1 MPSASLAVHVRVIT
15 EEFPQP
21 AADVSLCT
29 VLVTPMLSV
38 AVALPVSAGSVESPH
53 STVASLGQLITGSSL
68 SLDVMSCAQST
79 LFPHASV
86 AVQVRRI
93 PVPVTVSL
101 CVTAGLASQ
110 VSVAVAVPVLVGLVE
125 FPISNDT
132 SAGQVIDG
140 ALLSV
145 IVIV

>member
-1 MPSASLAVHVRVIT
+1 MS
-15 EEFPQP
+15 
-21 AADVSLCT
+21 
-29 VLVTPMLSV
+29 VL
-38 AVALPVSAGSVESPH
+38 
-53 STVASLGQLITGSSL
+53 
-68 SLDVMSCAQST
+68 
-79 LFPHASV
+79 
-86 AVQVRRI
+86 
-93 PVPVTVSL
+93 VTVSL
-101 CVTAGLASQ
+101 WVTVGLESQ